1 MRQLD
6 LYKYNPGQCDPEDLE
21 ATFVAREAILENI
34 LGVLRERA
42 AAPTNQHF
50 LIIGPRGIGK
60 TNLLLLAKHRVQN
73 DDALKQAY
81 IALQTAEE
89 EYSIVSLRD
98 FFSKVLEL
106 LLEVESNDDLRA
118 AAESAASTDND
129 EHAAEIAIDAV
140 RRYSERSR
148 KKILLLLDN
157 FDLILDA
164 KILDEAQM
172 GRLRDVLMNGSFLAL
187 VATAPTHFKEVSG
200 YDRPFY
206 QFFHP
211 IELKDL
217 SIREMTGL
225 LRKQAVLEKNETL
238 LDRFKELQ
246 PRIQAVHHLTGG
258 NPRLVLMLYQLY
270 TRTELP
276 EVRASIQTLLDD
288 LTPYYKHRMEDL
300 SPQQRKVLDTFARL
314 GRPATPT
321 ELAEE
326 TRLPVNQ
333 INSILKR
340 LRVLGFVSISP
351 QKRRKI
357 TYYMVSE
364 RVFRIWHQMRFSTVG
379 RRKLEFFIEF
389 LRIWYTEKEWIE
401 ESNRLIDQYRSTAA
415 EKQFAEAGRFIEHLE
430 YLTEA
435 APRAEMGYFVTDAT
449 TRACIESGDFK
460 RAEEMLNERI
470 VEYSHERNNDRLA
483 QSWYLMAYLRNK
495 QDRAEDEMVALE
507 KAVQFRPEFA
517 EALYNWGCG
526 LGYLAHRKEGEEQE
540 RLLRLAF
547 EKYEAAVKVKPDKH
561 EALNN
566 WGYDLGYLAHRK
578 EGEEQERLFRLAFE
592 KYEAAVKVK
601 VDFHEALNNW
611 GNDLGNLA
619 RTKEGAEQE
628 ELFEDS
634 LQKISQ
640 AIKIASSQ
648 EDQERAAF
656 YSAHFVHVNL
666 LRCEIAIKA
675 ENSGQ
680 ARRIFDIMLDH
691 LPQAREDLALHELLT
706 FFRNVLDEQTARI
719 CAELF
724 ALMRDGNMDK
734 VLGVLEPI
742 SVAVEYWQEDERT
755 RDEVLDRLNPEVRE
769 VVEAII
775 QGKAKSL
782 QLSEHDQK

>member
-1 MRQLD
+1 VATLLCLLRETETMRQLD

-34 LGVLRERA
+34 LGLLRERA

-246 PRIQAVHHLTGG
+246 PRIQAVHHLMGG

-340 LRVLGFVSISP
+340 LRALGFVSIPP

-379 RRKLEFFIEF
+379 RRKLEFFIKF
-389 LRIWYTEKEWIE
+389 LRIWYTEKEWIK
-401 ESNRLIDQYRSTAA
+401 ESYRLIDQYRSTAA

-470 VEYSHERNNDRLA
+470 IEYSHERNNDRLA

-495 QDRAEDEMVALE
+495 QDRAEDEMVAIE

-517 EALYNWGCG
+517 EALYTWGNG
-526 LGYLAHRKEGEEQE
+526 LGY
-540 RLLRLAF
+540 
-547 EKYEAAVKVKPDKH
+547 
-561 EALNN
+561 
-566 WGYDLGYLAHRK
+566 
-578 EGEEQERLFRLAFE
+578 
-592 KYEAAVKVK
+592 
-601 VDFHEALNNW
+601 
-611 GNDLGNLA
+611 LA

-648 EDQERAAF
+648 GDQERAAF

-680 ARRIFDIMLDH
+680 ARRIFDIMLDQ
-691 LPQAREDLALHELLT
+691 LPQAWEDLALHELFT

-782 QLSEHDQK
+782 QLSERDQK